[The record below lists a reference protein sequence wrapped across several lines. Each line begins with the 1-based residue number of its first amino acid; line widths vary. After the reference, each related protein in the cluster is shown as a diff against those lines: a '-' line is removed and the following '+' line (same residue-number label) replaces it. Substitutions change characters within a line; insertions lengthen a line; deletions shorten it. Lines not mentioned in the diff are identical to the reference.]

1 MSIPFAGRASRSPRS
16 SSASHGRSV
25 WRWVLV
31 GVVAL
36 VLGFMLFSRLWTDWL
51 WFGSL
56 DMSSVYTTRLG
67 TSIVLFFVFGLVMA
81 SIVAFNAW
89 LALRLKPKV
98 RSRSESIMVARSREL
113 IEQRAGLAVVVPAVL
128 IGIIAGLA
136 GAAQTSVYLAWRH
149 STPFGVVDPWTGLDA
164 SFFIFVFPWL
174 VFLAGFALTTL
185 IISTLL
191 ALSLHFV
198 VGALSTMSPRVLS
211 SSGAQVRPLASPFS
225 PAAQTHLS
233 ILFAL
238 CLVVWAGQ
246 QLLDRYGYSIG
257 TGGMFTGM
265 GYTDHHARTTAK
277 LIMMVIALLC
287 AALFAINAKVRRW
300 SLAGLSIVVMLVTS
314 LVISGL
320 YPAGLQQF
328 VVRPSEQDREQPYIQ
343 ANINATR
350 HAYKLDQVDITE
362 GYTAKTDVSAGQLK
376 TDAEALPA
384 IRLMDPSMIG
394 PTFEHLQQV
403 RGYYSFPTVLDV
415 DRYLIDGKNT
425 DIVLAAREVDVNN
438 IADQTWN
445 NLHTVYTHGYG
456 LVAAQGNQAQVN
468 GEPVWAAGGIP
479 PTGPLPQHEPRIY
492 FGELAT
498 QYVVVG
504 APGGTEPVEFD
515 QPTGNQGD
523 ATKNTYSGKG
533 GVAIGNPITRL
544 SYAARFGDLNL
555 LLSNRVNAD
564 SKILYDRQ
572 PLQRVSQVAPW
583 LTWDKDTYP
592 AVVNGRVVWIVDGY
606 TTSANFPNSQR
617 TDLRTATSDA
627 VSDQMRLQQERPINY
642 MRNSVKGIVDALD
655 GTVTLYAWEEDEPI
669 LQTWRKVFPDTLQP
683 KSAIPAEL
691 LNHLRY
697 PQDMFKVQRNML
709 TRYHTTNPLTWVQS
723 SDVWEVP
730 DDPVKAGGKKEPPYY
745 LSIKWPGDAVPIF
758 SQTAT
763 FVPSGRQNLRSYMAV
778 NADAASANYGKIRI
792 LQMDDANQIAGPGQ
806 TMNAITTD
814 AVVAERLRPFLNQG
828 SATAMYGNL
837 MTLPLGGGLLYVLPI
852 YTERQ
857 VGAAGY
863 PALQFV
869 AVRFGEHVGIGET
882 LQEALD
888 SVFGG
893 DAGAETEEDP
903 KDTGKPV
910 DTTPGDVDAQIMK
923 LLGEA
928 DASFAAA
935 DAALKA
941 GDLAT
946 YQKHIGEARA
956 KVAQAL
962 ELQKQK

>member
-1 MSIPFAGRASRSPRS
+1 MSIPFSRPARSQPPPSGR
-16 SSASHGRSV
+16 HGNVGV
-25 WRWVLV
+25 WRWVLL
-31 GVVAL
+31 GAF
-36 VLGFMLFSRLWTDWL
+36 VLLFGFWLFSRMWTDWL
-51 WFGSL
+51 WFRSL
-56 DMSSVYTTRLG
+56 GMASVYTTQLG
-67 TSIVLFFVFGLVMA
+67 TAIVLFLVFGLLMTA
-81 SIVAFNAW
+81 IVGFNAW
-89 LALRLKPKV
+89 LALRLRPKV
-98 RSRSESIMVARSREL
+98 RSRSESLMVARSREL
-113 IEQRAGLAVVVPAVL
+113 LERRTGIAIVLPAAFIGLLAGLAA
-128 IGIIAGLA
+128 
-136 GAAQTSVYLAWRH
+136 AAQTSTYLAWSNR
-149 STPFGVVDPWTGLDA
+149 TPFGVSDPWTGMDA
-164 SFFIFVFPWL
+164 SFFVFDYPWL
-174 VFLAGFALTTL
+174 RFLAGF
-185 IISTLL
+185 LL
-191 ALSLHFV
+191 AALVIATLMSLALHFV
-198 VGALSTMSPRVLS
+198 VGALSTMNPRVIT
-211 SSGAQVRPLASPFS
+211 SSGAGRPLGSPFS
-225 PAAQTHLS
+225 PSAQTHLS

-238 CLVVWAGQ
+238 ILVVWAGQ
-246 QLLDRYGYSIG
+246 LLLDRYSYPISS
-257 TGGMFTGM
+257 GGMFTGV
-265 GYTDHHARTTAK
+265 GYTDNNARTTAK
-277 LIMMVIALLC
+277 LIMVVIALLC
-287 AALFAINAKVRRW
+287 ATLFMINAKVRRW

-314 LVISGL
+314 LVISGI
-320 YPAGLQQF
+320 YPALLQQI
-328 VVRPSEQDREQPYIQ
+328 VVRPSEQDREWEYIQ

-350 HAYKLDQVDITE
+350 QAFGLDGVEITE

-376 TDAEALPA
+376 ADAEALPA

-415 DRYLIDGKNT
+415 DRYQIEGKQT

-438 IADQTWN
+438 IADQSWN

-456 LVAAQGNQAQVN
+456 LVAAQGNQAQSN

-479 PTGPLPQHEPRIY
+479 PVGPMPKHEPRIY

-504 APGGTEPVEFD
+504 APEGTEPVEFD
-515 QPTGNQGD
+515 QPTGTQGD
-523 ATKNTYSGKG
+523 ASKNTYAGKG

-544 SYAARFGDLNL
+544 SYAMRFGDANL
-555 LLSNRVNAD
+555 LLSNRVNSE

-572 PLQRVSQVAPW
+572 PIHRVTEVAPW
-583 LTWDKDTYP
+583 LTWDQDTYP

-606 TTSANFPNSQR
+606 TTTANFPNSQR
-617 TDLRTATSDA
+617 TDLRAATSDA
-627 VSDQMRLQQERPINY
+627 VSDQMRLQQERPVNY

-655 GTVTLYAWEEDEPI
+655 GTVTLYAWDENEPI
-669 LQTWRKVFPDTLQP
+669 LQTWMKVFPEVVQK
-683 KSAIPAEL
+683 KSSIPAEL
-691 LNHLRY
+691 LQHLRY
-697 PQDMFKVQRNML
+697 PQDLFKVQRHML

-723 SDVWEVP
+723 SDVWTVP
-730 DDPVKAGGKKEPPYY
+730 EDPVKAGGKKEPPYY
-745 LSIKWPGDAVPIF
+745 LSIKWPGDEGPIF

-763 FVPSGRQNLRSYMAV
+763 FVPSGRQNLRAYMAV
-778 NADAASANYGKIRI
+778 NADASSPDYGKIRI

-814 AVVAERLRPFLNQG
+814 PVVAERLRPFLNQG

-857 VGAAGY
+857 VGSAGY

-893 DAGAETEEDP
+893 DSGAQTEEDP
-903 KDTGKPV
+903 AKEPPT
-910 DTTPGDVDAQIMK
+910 TTPPSGVDAQISK

-935 DAALKA
+935 DASLKA
-941 GDLAT
+941 GDLAG
-946 YQKHIGEARA
+946 YQKHIADARA

-962 ELQKQK
+962 ELQKQR

>member
-1 MSIPFAGRASRSPRS
+1 MSAFASFASRPSRPQPANS
-16 SSASHGRSV
+16 GRRV
-25 WRWVLV
+25 WRWVLL
-31 GVVAL
+31 GLLAL
-36 VLGFMLFSRLWTDWL
+36 VAAFLLFSQLWTDWL
-51 WFGSL
+51 WFRSL
-56 DMSSVYTTRLG
+56 EMSSVYTTRLG
-67 TSIVLFFVFGLVMA
+67 TSIMLFFVFGLIMA
-81 SIVAFNAW
+81 AIVGFNAW
-89 LALRLKPKV
+89 LALRLRPKV
-98 RSRSESIMVARSREL
+98 RSRSESVMVARSREL
-113 IEQRAGLAVVVPAVL
+113 IERRTWVAVAVPAAVT
-128 IGIIAGLA
+128 GVIAGLA
-136 GAAQTSVYLAWRH
+136 AASQTWVYLAWRH
-149 STPFGVVDPWTGLDA
+149 GTSFGVADPWTGLDA
-164 SFFIFVFPWL
+164 SFYVFDYPWL
-174 VFLAGFALTTL
+174 RFLASFLLTALVIATL
-185 IISTLL
+185 MAL
-191 ALSLHFV
+191 ALHFV
-198 VGALSTMSPRVLS
+198 VGALSSMTPRVLT
-211 SSGAQVRPLASPFS
+211 GQGPVRPLASPFS
-225 PAAQTHLS
+225 PGAQTHLS

-238 CLVVWAGQ
+238 LLVVWAAQ

-257 TGGMFTGM
+257 GGGMFTGM

-277 LIMMVIALLC
+277 LIMVVIALLC

-328 VVRPSEQDREQPYIQ
+328 VVRPSEQDREQPYIR
-343 ANINATR
+343 ANLEATR
-350 HAYKLDQVDITE
+350 LAYSLDQVDIEE
-362 GYTAKTDVSAGQLK
+362 GYTAQTDVSAGQLK
-376 TDAEALPA
+376 ADAAALPA

-415 DRYLIDGKNT
+415 DRYLIDAKTT
-425 DIVLAAREVDVNN
+425 DIVLAAREVDVNK
-438 IADQTWN
+438 ISDQSWN

-456 LVAAQGNQAQVN
+456 LVAAMGNQAQIS

-479 PTGPLPQHEPRIY
+479 PTGPLPEHEPRIY

-504 APGGTEPVEFD
+504 APEGTEPVEFD
-515 QPTGNQGD
+515 QPTGTQGD
-523 ATKNTYSGKG
+523 ATKNTYNGKG

-544 SYAARFGDLNL
+544 SYAARFGDINL
-555 LLSNRVNAD
+555 LLSNRVNSE

-572 PLQRVSQVAPW
+572 PIQRVSQVAPW

-592 AVVNGRVVWIVDGY
+592 AVVDGRVVWIVDGY
-606 TTSANFPNSQR
+606 TTTANFPNSQR

-642 MRNSVKGIVDALD
+642 IRNSVKGVVDALD
-655 GTVTLYAWEEDEPI
+655 GTVTLYAWDEDEPV
-669 LQTWRKVFPDTLQP
+669 LQTWMKVFPDVMES
-683 KSAIPAEL
+683 KSSIPAEL
-691 LNHLRY
+691 LQHLRY
-697 PQDMFKVQRNML
+697 PQDLFKVQRNML
-709 TRYHTTNPLTWVQS
+709 TRYHTTNPLTWVQG

-730 DDPVKAGGKKEPPYY
+730 DDPVKAGGKEPPYY
-745 LSIKWPGDAVPIF
+745 LSIKWPNDPEPIY

-763 FVPSGRQNLRSYMAV
+763 FVPSGRQNLRAYMAV
-778 NADAASANYGKIRI
+778 NADATSENYGRIRI
-792 LQMDDANQIAGPGQ
+792 LQMDDTNQIAGPGQ

-814 AVVAERLRPFLNQG
+814 PVVAERLRPFLNQG

-857 VGAAGY
+857 VGTAGY

-888 SVFGG
+888 TVFGG
-893 DAGAETEEDP
+893 DSGAETDEETDTDP
-903 KDTGKPV
+903 DADPDTDP
-910 DTTPGDVDAQIMK
+910 PSDVDAEISR

-928 DASFAAA
+928 DASFTAA
-935 DAALKA
+935 DEALKA

-946 YQKHIGEARA
+946 YQKHIADARA
-956 KVAQAL
+956 KVAAAI
-962 ELQKQK
+962 ELQKQR

>member
-1 MSIPFAGRASRSPRS
+1 MSIPFARRAPRSPRS
-16 SSASHGRSV
+16 GPASRGRGV
-25 WRWVLV
+25 WRWVLL
-31 GVVAL
+31 GLLAL
-36 VLGFMLFSRLWTDWL
+36 LIAFLLFSRLWTDWL
-51 WFGSL
+51 WFRSL
-56 DMSSVYTTRLG
+56 EMSTVYTTRLG
-67 TSIVLFFVFGLVMA
+67 TSITLFFVFGLVMA
-81 SIVAFNAW
+81 GIVGFNSW

-98 RSRSESIMVARSREL
+98 RSRSESIMVARSREV
-113 IEQRAGLAVVVPAVL
+113 IEQRAGLAVVVPAIA
-128 IGIIAGLA
+128 IGIVAGLA
-136 GAAQTSVYLAWRH
+136 GAAQTTTYLAWRH
-149 STPFGVVDPWTGLDA
+149 GTNFGVSDPWTGLDA
-164 SFFIFVFPWL
+164 SFYVFDYPWL
-174 VFLAGFALTTL
+174 RFLASFLLTAL
-185 IISTLL
+185 IIATLM

-198 VGALSTMSPRVLS
+198 LGALSTMTPRVLS
-211 SSGAQVRPLASPFS
+211 SSGAPVRPLASPFS

-233 ILFAL
+233 VLFAV
-238 CLVVWAGQ
+238 CLVVWSGHL
-246 QLLDRYGYSIG
+246 LLDRYSYSISS
-257 TGGMFTGM
+257 GGMFTGM
-265 GYTDHHARTTAK
+265 GYTDDNARTTAK

-287 AALFAINAKVRRW
+287 AALFAINAKLRRW

-314 LVISGL
+314 LVISGI

-343 ANINATR
+343 ANIDATR
-350 HAYKLDQVDITE
+350 MAYQLDQVDITE

-376 TDAEALPA
+376 ADAGALPS
-384 IRLMDPSMIG
+384 IRLMDPAMIG

-456 LVAAQGNQAQVN
+456 LVAAQGNQAQDN

-479 PTGPLPQHEPRIY
+479 PTGPLPKHEPRIY
-492 FGELAT
+492 FGELAS
-498 QYVVVG
+498 QYIVVG
-504 APGGTEPVEFD
+504 APSGTAPVEFD
-515 QPTGNQGD
+515 QPTGTAGD
-523 ATKNTYSGKG
+523 PSKNTYGGKG
-533 GVAIGNPITRL
+533 GVEIGNPVTRL
-544 SYAARFGDLNL
+544 SYAARFGDINL
-555 LLSNRVNAD
+555 LLSNRVNAE

-572 PLQRVSQVAPW
+572 PIQRVSQVAPW

-606 TTSANFPNSQR
+606 TTTANFPNAQR
-617 TDLRTATSDA
+617 TDLRSATSDA
-627 VSDQMRLQQERPINY
+627 VSDQMRMQQERPINY

-669 LQTWRKVFPDTLQP
+669 LQTWQKVFPDILQS
-683 KSAIPAEL
+683 KSSIPTEL
-691 LNHLRY
+691 LQHLRY
-697 PQDMFKVQRNML
+697 PQDMFKVQRNLL
-709 TRYHTTNPLTWVQS
+709 TRYHTTNPLTWVQG

-745 LSIKWPGDAVPIF
+745 LSIKWPGDPAPIF

-778 NADAASANYGKIRI
+778 NADASSESYGKIRI

-814 AVVAERLRPFLNQG
+814 PVVAERLRPFLNQG

-857 VGAAGY
+857 VGTAGY

-888 SVFGG
+888 SVFEG
-893 DAGAETEEDP
+893 DAGAETEEKPGDP
-903 KDTGKPV
+903 
-910 DTTPGDVDAQIMK
+910 DTTPTTPPDDVDAKIIE
-923 LLGEA
+923 LLGQA

-946 YQKHIGEARA
+946 YQKHIADARA

-962 ELQKQK
+962 ELQRQK

>member
-1 MSIPFAGRASRSPRS
+1 MSIPFLGRAARSPRPRPT
-16 SSASHGRSV
+16 GRGRGV
-25 WRWVLV
+25 WRWVLL
-31 GVVAL
+31 GAVVL
-36 VLGFMLFSRLWTDWL
+36 VTGFLLFSQLWTDWL
-51 WFGSL
+51 WFRSL
-56 DMSSVYTTRLG
+56 QMSSVYTTRLG
-67 TSIVLFFVFGLVMA
+67 TSITLFFVFALVMA
-81 SIVAFNAW
+81 GIVGFNAW

-98 RSRSESIMVARSREL
+98 RSRSESLMVARSREL
-113 IEQRAGLAVVVPAVL
+113 IEQRAGLAVVLPALV
-128 IGIIAGLA
+128 IGVIAGLA
-136 GAAQTSVYLAWRH
+136 GAAQTTVYLAWRH
-149 STPFGVVDPWTGLDA
+149 STPFGVDDPWTGLDA
-164 SFFIFVFPWL
+164 SFYVFDYPWFR
-174 VFLAGFALTTL
+174 FLASFLLTAL
-185 IISTLL
+185 IIATLMAL
-191 ALSLHFV
+191 ALHFV
-198 VGALSTMSPRVLS
+198 VGALSTMTPRVLS
-211 SSGAQVRPLASPFS
+211 SGGSARPLASPFS

-238 CLVVWAGQ
+238 CLVVWAAQ

-350 HAYKLDQVDITE
+350 SAYLLDKVDITE

-376 TDAEALPA
+376 TDAAALPA
-384 IRLMDPSMIG
+384 IRLMDPAMIG

-456 LVAAQGNQAQVN
+456 LVAAQGNQAQDN

-479 PTGPLPQHEPRIY
+479 PTGPLPKHEPRIY
-492 FGELAT
+492 FGELAS

-504 APGGTEPVEFD
+504 APDGTDPVEFD
-515 QPTGNQGD
+515 QPTGTAGD
-523 ATKNTYSGKG
+523 ATKNTYNGKG
-533 GVAIGNPITRL
+533 GVGIGNPITRL
-544 SYAARFGDLNL
+544 SYAARFGDINL

-572 PLQRVSQVAPW
+572 PIQRVSQVAPW

-606 TTSANFPNSQR
+606 TTTANFPNSQR

-642 MRNSVKGIVDALD
+642 IRNSVKGVVDALD
-655 GTVTLYAWEEDEPI
+655 GTVTLYAWEEGEPI
-669 LQTWRKVFPDTLQP
+669 LQTWQKAFPDILQS
-683 KSAIPAEL
+683 KSSIPTEL
-691 LNHLRY
+691 LQHLRY
-697 PQDMFKVQRNML
+697 PQDMFKVQRNLL
-709 TRYHTTNPLTWVQS
+709 TRYHTTNPLTWVQG
-723 SDVWEVP
+723 SDVWQVP

-745 LSIKWPGDAVPIF
+745 LSIKWPGDSAPIF

-763 FVPSGRQNLRSYMAV
+763 FVPSGRQNLRAYMAV
-778 NADAASANYGKIRI
+778 NADASSPDYGTIRI

-814 AVVAERLRPFLNQG
+814 PAVAERLRPFLNQG

-857 VGAAGY
+857 VGTAGY
-863 PALQFV
+863 PALQFI

-893 DAGAETEEDP
+893 DSGAETEEDP
-903 KDTGKPV
+903 NDTGKPPPT
-910 DTTPGDVDAQIMK
+910 TTPTDVEAQIIT

-928 DASFAAA
+928 DAAFAAA

-946 YQKHIGEARA
+946 YQKHIAEARA

-962 ELQKQK
+962 ALQRQK